1 MAKEIEAIYEDGA
14 FYPVEPVDL
23 AEHQRV
29 ILIVH
34 ESADSKRNSNQDNQP
49 TDAATKPGKHV
60 WEIADEL
67 LAEIPEEALESLPTD
82 GAAQLDHYIYGTPKR
97 ST

>member
-1 MAKEIEAIYEDGA
+1 MAKKIEAIYEGGA
-14 FYPVEPVDL
+14 FYPIDPVDL

-29 ILIVH
+29 ILIVN
-34 ESADSKRNSNQDNQP
+34 ESAGSKHNGKQNGQSA
-49 TDAATKPGKHV
+49 DAAPEPEKHV

-67 LAEIPEEALESLPTD
+67 LADIPEETLNALPSD
-82 GAAQLDHYIYGTPKR
+82 GAAQLDHYLYGTPKR